1 MLTNILVAMQL
12 KTGFEPTTIMS
23 ALSKIELYLIDIK
36 ATDHLSG
43 EAQHIFE
50 INTVVHNALVS

>member
-23 ALSKIELYLIDIK
+23 ALSKIELHLIDIK
-36 ATDHLSG
+36 AKDHLSG
-43 EAQHIFE
+43 EAQI
-50 INTVVHNALVS
+50 